1 MKLSDIKA
9 AIQAKANASNIVSP
23 APAQVASPAQTVT
36 PVAPA
41 APVIKAESAKKS
53 PKQKETTSTPPLQ
66 PSSQPPVASQPQ
78 QPVIPPAQTSNA
90 PVQHPT
96 PVATTK
102 AKVSKAKTPA
112 SNTPDLD
119 EIVYKVLKPKV
130 DYDKI
135 NSRNPRNPD
144 KFILLKGGA
153 EHLAQILGYHT
164 TCEITKN
171 IEQFNATDFN
181 KSFVMYEARVTV
193 YDKDDKPIAIG
204 VGSCNSAESRFRQQ
218 LMADRINVCLKI
230 AKKRAFVD
238 AILTASGTS
247 RFFVQD
253 LDDLVINAQEN
264 ESVH

>member
-41 APVIKAESAKKS
+41 APVIAKNDKKS
-53 PKQKETTSTPPLQ
+53 PKQKETTSTPPAQ
-66 PSSQPPVASQPQ
+66 PSPQPPVASQPQ
-78 QPVIPPAQTSNA
+78 QPVISPAQTSNA
-90 PVQHPT
+90 PVQQPT
-96 PVATTK
+96 PAAPTK
-102 AKVSKAKTPA
+102 AKTSKAKTAA
-112 SNTPDLD
+112 SNTLDLD
-119 EIVYKVLKPKV
+119 EIVYKILKPKV
-130 DYDKI
+130 DYDRI
-135 NSRNPRNPD
+135 NSRNPRNSD

-153 EHLAQILGYHT
+153 EHLAQILNYRT

-171 IEQFNATDFN
+171 IEQFNADDFN

-193 YDKDDKPIAIG
+193 YDKDGKSIAIG
-204 VGSCNSAESRFRQQ
+204 VGSCNSAESRFYKQA
-218 LMADRINVCLKI
+218 MADRINVCLKI

-264 ESVH
+264 EPVQ